1 MRRRPSPDLTPATPE
16 EIDRALGVTPEEI
29 AAALALPEDDTP
41 PQRFRYTGGAR
52 YLSAEYDGQTCFDA
66 GPGRY
71 RDRVACQKGGHE
83 WAKSL
88 GSGRVRK
95 RPNVRRRRSS
105 TQPGA
110 WRPR

>member
-71 RDRVACQKGGHE
+71 RRTRRV
-83 WAKSL
+83 WFPF
-88 GSGRVRK
+88 SGKLVIVKLRLLE
-95 RPNVRRRRSS
+95 PIAE
-105 TQPGA
+105 QIAG
-110 WRPR
+110 